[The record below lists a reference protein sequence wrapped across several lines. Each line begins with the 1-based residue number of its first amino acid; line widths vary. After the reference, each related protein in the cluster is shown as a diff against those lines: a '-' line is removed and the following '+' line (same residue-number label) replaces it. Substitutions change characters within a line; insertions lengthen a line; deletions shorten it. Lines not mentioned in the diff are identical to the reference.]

1 MFRILTK
8 IPYLAL
14 LIYGI
19 FLLCFIA
26 FLIPF
31 GTESDEEILIFL
43 LSESPWKIR
52 DVLNFHLLFSSFL
65 FFIFESFEISVFYA
79 FRSLNLIFLISKN
92 LYAIDTKAEQAIV
105 MDFDTNEILFEKNS
119 NSKTP
124 PASMTK
130 IMTVYAAFDRLKNT
144 DLSINNECTVSAK
157 AYKMGG
163 SRTFLEIDDKVSIDD
178 LLKGIIIQSG
188 NDASVAL
195 AECLAGTE
203 EDFAK
208 LMNVYAKR
216 LGMNNTNFIN
226 SSGWPEDDHYSTV
239 YDLAILSNAVIREFP
254 DLYLYFADEE
264 FTYNDIK
271 QPNRN
276 KLLSSVQGA
285 DGLKTGFTKAS
296 GWGIAATAKREDR
309 RITVVINGTN
319 SSRSRM
325 NESANLINW
334 AFSQTSQK
342 ELVREGQVITQVD
355 VWLGNKPRVNLIS
368 SRKIVSTLSFDQ
380 LQLIKSSIQYKKPL
394 DAPILKGN
402 SYGKL
407 LISIEGKP
415 NIEIDLVAEEN
426 VGTINPILKI
436 FAALKYLIFG
446 STLDE

>member
-1 MFRILTK
+1 MRTQTITFIL
-8 IPYLAL
+8 
-14 LIYGI
+14 
-19 FLLCFIA
+19 
-26 FLIPF
+26 
-31 GTESDEEILIFL
+31 
-43 LSESPWKIR
+43 
-52 DVLNFHLLFSSFL
+52 
-65 FFIFESFEISVFYA
+65 
-79 FRSLNLIFLISKN
+79 LIFLISKHVF
-92 LYAIDTKAEQAIV
+92 AIDTKAEQAIV

-342 ELVREGQVITQVD
+342 ELVSEGQVITQVD

-368 SRKIVSTLSFDQ
+368 SRKVVSTLSFDQ

>member
-1 MFRILTK
+1 MKKLFFT
-8 IPYLAL
+8 
-14 LIYGI
+14 
-19 FLLCFIA
+19 
-26 FLIPF
+26 
-31 GTESDEEILIFL
+31 ILISF
-43 LSESPWKIR
+43 I
-52 DVLNFHLLFSSFL
+52 LF
-65 FFIFESFEISVFYA
+65 A
-79 FRSLNLIFLISKN
+79 SK

-119 NSKTP
+119 NIKTP

-144 DLSINNECTVSAK
+144 DLSIENECVVSAK

-163 SRTFLEIDDKVSIDD
+163 SRTFLEIDDKVSIDE

-203 EDFAK
+203 DDFAK

-216 LGMNNTNFIN
+216 LGMINTNFLN

-239 YDLAILSNAVIREFP
+239 YDLALLSNALIREFP
-254 DLYLYFADEE
+254 DLYLYFSDKE

-296 GWGIAATAKREDR
+296 GWGIAATAKRDNR
-309 RITVVINGTN
+309 RITTVINGTN
-319 SSRSRM
+319 SSRSRL
-325 NESANLINW
+325 NEASNLINW

-342 ELVREGQVITQVD
+342 LLVDENQVIVEVD
-355 VWLGNKPRVNLIS
+355 VWLGNKPRVNLVS
-368 SRKIVSTLSFDQ
+368 SKKVVSTLSFDQ
-380 LQLIKSSIQYKKPL
+380 IQLIKSSLQYNRPIE
-394 DAPILKGN
+394 APIKKGEV
-402 SYGKL
+402 YGKL
-407 LISIEGKP
+407 IIDIDGKP
-415 NIEIDLVAEEN
+415 NIEVELISQESIGSV
-426 VGTINPILKI
+426 NPISKV
-436 FAALKYLIFG
+436 FAAMKYLIFG
-446 STLDE
+446 TSLDE

>member
-1 MFRILTK
+1 MRIQT
-8 IPYLAL
+8 ITFIL
-14 LIYGI
+14 LI
-19 FLLCFIA
+19 
-26 FLIPF
+26 
-31 GTESDEEILIFL
+31 S
-43 LSESPWKIR
+43 
-52 DVLNFHLLFSSFL
+52 
-65 FFIFESFEISVFYA
+65 
-79 FRSLNLIFLISKN
+79 LISKN
-92 LYAIDTKAEQAIV
+92 LFAIDTKAEQAIV

-342 ELVREGQVITQVD
+342 ELVREGQVIAHVD

>member
-1 MFRILTK
+1 MRTQTITFIL
-8 IPYLAL
+8 
-14 LIYGI
+14 
-19 FLLCFIA
+19 
-26 FLIPF
+26 
-31 GTESDEEILIFL
+31 
-43 LSESPWKIR
+43 
-52 DVLNFHLLFSSFL
+52 
-65 FFIFESFEISVFYA
+65 
-79 FRSLNLIFLISKN
+79 LIFLISKN
-92 LYAIDTKAEQAIV
+92 VFAIDTKAEQAIV

-163 SRTFLEIDDKVSIDD
+163 SRTFLEIDDKVSIDE

-342 ELVREGQVITQVD
+342 ELVREGQVIAQVD

-415 NIEIDLVAEEN
+415 NIEIDLVAEED

>member
-1 MFRILTK
+1 MK
-8 IPYLAL
+8 IQFFTHLL
-14 LIYGI
+14 LI
-19 FLLCFIA
+19 L
-26 FLIPF
+26 
-31 GTESDEEILIFL
+31 
-43 LSESPWKIR
+43 
-52 DVLNFHLLFSSFL
+52 
-65 FFIFESFEISVFYA
+65 
-79 FRSLNLIFLISKN
+79 LISTK
-92 LYAIDTKAEQAIV
+92 LIAIDTKAEQAVVI
-105 MDFDTNEILFEKNS
+105 DFDTNEILFEKNS
-119 NSKTP
+119 NLITP

-144 DLSINNECTVSAK
+144 ELSINNECTVSAK

-216 LGMNNTNFIN
+216 LGMDNTNFVN
-226 SSGWPEDDHYSTV
+226 SSGWPEEDHYSTV
-239 YDLAILSNAVIREFP
+239 YDLAILSNALIREFP
-254 DLYLYFADEE
+254 DLYLYFVDEE
-264 FTYNDIK
+264 FTYNGIK

-276 KLLSSVQGA
+276 KLLNSVQGA

-296 GWGIAATAKREDR
+296 GWGIAATAKRLDR

-342 ELVREGQVITQVD
+342 ELVDEGQVIAQVD
-355 VWLGNKPRVNLIS
+355 VWLGNKPRVNLVS
-368 SRKIVSTLSFDQ
+368 SKKVISTLSFDQ

-407 LISIEGKP
+407 LIEIQGKP
-415 NIEIDLVAEEN
+415 NIEIDLVAEDD
-426 VGTINPILKI
+426 VGTVNPIFKA

>member
-1 MFRILTK
+1 MRTQTITLIL
-8 IPYLAL
+8 
-14 LIYGI
+14 
-19 FLLCFIA
+19 
-26 FLIPF
+26 
-31 GTESDEEILIFL
+31 
-43 LSESPWKIR
+43 
-52 DVLNFHLLFSSFL
+52 
-65 FFIFESFEISVFYA
+65 
-79 FRSLNLIFLISKN
+79 LIFLISKHVF
-92 LYAIDTKAEQAIV
+92 AIDTKAEQAIV

-342 ELVREGQVITQVD
+342 ELVSEGQVITQVD

-368 SRKIVSTLSFDQ
+368 SRKVVSTLSFDQ

-415 NIEIDLVAEEN
+415 NIEIDLVAEED
-426 VGTINPILKI
+426 VGSINPILKI

>member
-1 MFRILTK
+1 MKKLFFT
-8 IPYLAL
+8 
-14 LIYGI
+14 
-19 FLLCFIA
+19 
-26 FLIPF
+26 
-31 GTESDEEILIFL
+31 ILISF
-43 LSESPWKIR
+43 I
-52 DVLNFHLLFSSFL
+52 LF
-65 FFIFESFEISVFYA
+65 A
-79 FRSLNLIFLISKN
+79 SK

-119 NSKTP
+119 NIKTP

-144 DLSINNECTVSAK
+144 DLSVENECVVSAK

-163 SRTFLEIDDKVSIDD
+163 SRTFLEIDDKVSIDE

-203 EDFAK
+203 DDFAK

-216 LGMNNTNFIN
+216 LGMINTNFLN

-239 YDLAILSNAVIREFP
+239 YDLALLSNALIREFP
-254 DLYLYFADEE
+254 DLYLYFSDKE

-296 GWGIAATAKREDR
+296 GWGIAATAKRDNR
-309 RITVVINGTN
+309 RITTVINGTN
-319 SSRSRM
+319 SSRSRL
-325 NESANLINW
+325 NEASNLINW

-342 ELVREGQVITQVD
+342 LLVDENQVIVEVD
-355 VWLGNKPRVNLIS
+355 VWLGNKPRVNLVS
-368 SRKIVSTLSFDQ
+368 SKKVVSTLSFDQ
-380 LQLIKSSIQYKKPL
+380 IQLIKSSLNYKKPIE
-394 DAPILKGN
+394 APIKKGEVL
-402 SYGKL
+402 GKL
-407 LISIEGKP
+407 IIDIDGKP
-415 NIEIDLVAEEN
+415 NIEVELISQESIGSV
-426 VGTINPILKI
+426 NPISKV
-436 FAALKYLIFG
+436 FAAMKYLIFG
-446 STLDE
+446 TSLDE